1 MDKIRERL
9 RCCEAG
15 GVTNNRVAL
24 TTLQAMCT
32 IAANNPSDFKWHLAK
47 KYSTSVPTL
56 EGETFFVLLMRILNK
71 AIFHFRCFVWQS
83 KHPIF
88 SFHFMIKPCES
99 WQDLACNVNTF
110 VGHTAGLH
118 YHQKKSHLAPSTKTE
133 IFFILAQQPL
143 SLLWIRKNIELFKM
157 KMPLISG
164 QKCIP

>member
-88 SFHFMIKPCES
+88 SFHFMIKHCES

-110 VGHTAGLH
+110 VGHKAGLH
-118 YHQKKSHLAPSTKTE
+118 YHQKNLTWHLAQKQRYFSFWPNNLFLYCELGK
-133 IFFILAQQPL
+133 ILN
-143 SLLWIRKNIELFKM
+143 SSKW
-157 KMPLISG
+157 
-164 QKCIP
+164 KCL